1 MKLVRFCAVHSANSI
16 TESAPAMQ
24 LAFRSRKSTLQKM
37 LEASAG
43 RTRTLGDPGR
53 LSRVSSLVALGGRA
67 LIIRQ
72 SWAAALV
79 FYILYLQL
87 EIFLIM
93 QNPFPSRPIRK
104 YMQYVNSRI
113 SNAKTIIL
121 TCSI

>member
-37 LEASAG
+37 LDASVG
-43 RTRTLGDPGR
+43 RPRTVGDPGR
-53 LSRVSSLVALGGRA
+53 FSMVSLLAALGGRA
-67 LIIRQ
+67 LIIHH

-87 EIFLIM
+87 EIFS
-93 QNPFPSRPIRK
+93 NYAKF
-104 YMQYVNSRI
+104 I
-113 SNAKTIIL
+113 SLQTYKKIYAICK
-121 TCSI
+121 